1 MPASPKSGN
10 ASLPIRPLF
19 LSLALLALSCA
30 LAMGADSAGNKPAS
44 EPVTVSVALVSTQN
58 IPIQTELA
66 ATVQAAERA
75 AIAAKITGVVTRA
88 PVILGG
94 AVRAGDLLVA
104 LSAEEINARLNQAEA
119 QLALAKRNLDR
130 EQNLLAKNAATP
142 DAVKALADQY
152 AMAQA
157 AHREARTMLGY
168 ATITAPFDGVVTRKN
183 VSAGDLAT
191 AGIVLLQI
199 ENNHRLQ
206 AVAAVPESLV
216 LQITLGDTLTVRAPA
231 AGIDVQ
237 GIVAEIAPAVDPAS
251 RTAQVTLDLPAEPN
265 LRTGQFARVFLPGRE
280 ASALMIPESALVPSG
295 QMDRVFV
302 IDKGVAHLRLVRTG
316 LRHDGA
322 TEILT
327 GLNPGETVATDNNRL
342 LVDGQPVRIKP

>member
-30 LAMGADSAGNKPAS
+30 LAMGAGLAGNKPAS
-44 EPVTVSVALVSTQN
+44 EPVTVSVALVSAQN
-58 IPIQTELA
+58 ILIQTELA

-75 AIAAKITGVVTRA
+75 AIAAKITGAVTRA
-88 PVILGG
+88 PVVLGG
-94 AVRAGDLLVA
+94 TVRPAISWW
-104 LSAEEINARLNQAEA
+104 LSAPRRSTLASTKPRRNWPWPSATSNASRT
-119 QLALAKRNLDR
+119 
-130 EQNLLAKNAATP
+130 LLAKNAATP

-191 AGIVLLQI
+191 AGTVLLQI

-206 AVAAVPESLV
+206 AAAVPESLV
-216 LQITLGDTLTVRAPA
+216 LQIALGDTLDSAGAGCGHRCPGDCGRDRA
-231 AGIDVQ
+231 G
-237 GIVAEIAPAVDPAS
+237 G
-251 RTAQVTLDLPAEPN
+251 
-265 LRTGQFARVFLPGRE
+265 
-280 ASALMIPESALVPSG
+280 
-295 QMDRVFV
+295 
-302 IDKGVAHLRLVRTG
+302 
-316 LRHDGA
+316 
-322 TEILT
+322 
-327 GLNPGETVATDNNRL
+327 
-342 LVDGQPVRIKP
+342 